1 MRFFIFLFF
10 FLFNTHIFAIN
21 VATVD
26 LDFILEK
33 SSSYKTFIDKIN
45 KFIDGETLKFQ
56 GNEIILQ
63 KNKQDLE
70 SKQSILNENEFN
82 ILKSKYNDQLEIYQN
97 NINDFN
103 LLIDDNIEINKKIII
118 DKIIEILKEISI
130 QDNYDLILTNNNFLL
145 AQNKFD
151 ISNQVVDILNEYK
164 ILLDINNIK

>member
-1 MRFFIFLFF
+1 LRFFIFLFF

-26 LDFILEK
+26 LDFILNK

-70 SKQSILNENEFN
+70 SKQSILNENELN
-82 ILKSKYNDQLEIYQN
+82 ILKSKYNDQLKIYQN